1 MQRNRAG
8 KGREKG
14 KVVAKVYVKNASVL
28 GGVGN
33 SWGGKKWSRIRIYF
47 ERRPDRIDLT
57 ERMQS
62 WGAGGRSWVGFRRA
76 MASLLPGES
85 GHLHPWET
93 HKDGSSEGP
102 YFFFFSF
109 LPFFSFFFPLSFSF
123 SVVPPVNAKARFLP
137 IGVLEYQFWKK
148 SDV

>member
-1 MQRNRAG
+1 MEYQP
-8 KGREKG
+8 EKI
-14 KVVAKVYVKNASVL
+14 AESVKSEFCFYTNCTWTKEQLQILETTATDNYL
-28 GGVGN
+28 GVQPP
-33 SWGGKKWSRIRIYF
+33 K
-47 ERRPDRIDLT
+47 DLT

-62 WGAGGRSWVGFRRA
+62 WGAGGRSRVGFRWA

-93 HKDGSSEGP
+93 RKDGSSEGP

-123 SVVPPVNAKARFLP
+123 SVVSPVNAKARFLP
-137 IGVLEYQFWKK
+137 IGVLEYQSWKK